1 MADDLSEALEDSLLS
16 TIDLQLDE
24 IDEELEDSQL
34 ETDEDFALAAW
45 RRQLQA
51 WKADT
56 EAESPNISATRITKR
71 AADLDIETPQK
82 KRRGKRATK
91 VKPKPEEADCDI
103 CTESFPIK
111 STVPLS
117 CCGTRY
123 CKSCLESWFHA
134 SLESKCVPKCCGNEF
149 EPENFYG
156 FIPQKQQLQRQYDM
170 VKKELD
176 ADDKSYCC
184 HPECGAFIGID
195 AGLTDFVRCNKC
207 KRKTCTTCHK
217 GISEHIGKNR
227 MCKNHLND
235 EILEETMIENEWKRC
250 PGCKVVIEKNGG
262 CINVHVT
269 EESEAETEHKL
280 ADDERIQ
287 QGLRPPRSPP
297 ASLTACAIQHN
308 ACVFRSQAHPFYYD
322 LHSHKG
328 AAPNRA
334 KVCII
339 CRNEI
344 DSHEDTWIHIDTC
357 NNAFHAHC
365 LPCWI
370 EYKQQ
375 KQREVD
381 DDQKDDWRPDCPICR
396 AIFMERPVAPAHGAV
411 EFGSA
416 EIETRFDHLPEEIR
430 AEVLRREEDD
440 FDEWPMVIWTDRL
453 HPE

>member
-1 MADDLSEALEDSLLS
+1 MPRFERQGDFVETTDPWLARYTHSSPPPRRTISCTNPFHVFCLETEASTTVTSTTSSILPHIRCPTCSAHIQGRCIPIRAIHVFHTPSGTLRPIHDTAKGNTQDEWTNRPHYRGRELIMNPSCLASVKVTCALCLEDIWPAEDKVVHFDTSEAC
-16 TIDLQLDE
+16 
-24 IDEELEDSQL
+24 
-34 ETDEDFALAAW
+34 LAVFH
-45 RRQLQA
+45 LHCF
-51 WKADT
+51 D
-56 EAESPNISATRITKR
+56 
-71 AADLDIETPQK
+71 
-82 KRRGKRATK
+82 
-91 VKPKPEEADCDI
+91 
-103 CTESFPIK
+103 
-111 STVPLS
+111 
-117 CCGTRY
+117 
-123 CKSCLESWFHA
+123 SCL
-134 SLESKCVPKCCGNEF
+134 
-149 EPENFYG
+149 
-156 FIPQKQQLQRQYDM
+156 
-170 VKKELD
+170 LD
-176 ADDKSYCC
+176 AHHC
-184 HPECGAFIGID
+184 P
-195 AGLTDFVRCNKC
+195 
-207 KRKTCTTCHK
+207 TCRA
-217 GISEHIGKNR
+217 S
-227 MCKNHLND
+227 
-235 EILEETMIENEWKRC
+235 
-250 PGCKVVIEKNGG
+250 
-262 CINVHVT
+262 VT